1 MIRTQDDL
9 DQALAALVAADP
21 QLVPVARRA
30 GPLPLRAMPTGLRGF
45 AATIIGQ
52 QVSRA
57 SAAAIFARFEREVDL
72 DDPLSILRANEAAF
86 RRAGLSAAKHRTMLA
101 IAEAIRDGRL
111 DFTRINE
118 APAETAVAEMVAVRG
133 IGRWTAESYLL
144 FSLGHR
150 DVFPAGDLALQ
161 VAVADALGHEARL
174 REKPLQTLA
183 ERWRPGRAVA
193 ARLFWAYYAT
203 LTRRDAVPAAPVQQG
218 R

>member
-21 QLVPVARRA
+21 QLEPVARRA

-45 AATIIGQ
+45 AATVIGQ

-72 DDPLSILRANEAAF
+72 DDPASILRADELAF
-86 RRAGLSAAKHRTMLA
+86 RRAGLSVAKHRTMLA
-101 IAEAIRDGRL
+101 IAEAIVGGRL
-111 DFTRINE
+111 DFHRISGS
-118 APAETAVAEMVAVRG
+118 PAEAAVAEMTAARG

-161 VAVADALGHEARL
+161 VAVAEALGHESRL
-174 REKPLQTLA
+174 REKPLLA
-183 ERWRPGRAVA
+183 LSERWRPARAVA
-193 ARLFWAYYAT
+193 ARLFWAYYAA
-203 LTRRDAVPAAPVQQG
+203 LTRRDAVIAAPVQQG

>member
-9 DQALAALVAADP
+9 DQALALLVAADP
-21 QLVPVARRA
+21 QLAPVAERA
-30 GPLPLRAMPTGLRGF
+30 GPLPLRAMPAGLRGL

-72 DDPLSILRANEAAF
+72 NDPAAILRADETAF
-86 RRAGLSAAKHRTMLA
+86 RRAGLSLTKHRTMLA
-101 IAEAIRDGRL
+101 IAEAIASGHL
-111 DFTRINE
+111 DFERISRS
-118 APAETAVAEMVAVRG
+118 PADAAVAEMTAVRG

-161 VAVADALGHEARL
+161 VAVADALGHESRL
-174 REKPLQTLA
+174 REKALQGLA
-183 ERWRPGRAVA
+183 ERWRPARAVA

-203 LTRRDAVPAAPVQQG
+203 LVRRDAVLATPVQQG

>member
-21 QLVPVARRA
+21 QLEPVARRA
-30 GPLPLRAMPTGLRGF
+30 GPLPLRAMPAGLRGF

-57 SAAAIFARFEREVDL
+57 SASAIFSRFEREVDL
-72 DDPLSILRANEAAF
+72 DDPASILRADEAAF
-86 RRAGLSAAKHRTMLA
+86 RRAGLSVAKHRTMLA
-101 IAEAIRDGRL
+101 IAEAIAAGRL
-111 DFTRINE
+111 DFRRIGE
-118 APAETAVAEMVAVRG
+118 SPANVAVAEMTQVRG

-161 VAVADALGHEARL
+161 VAVADALGYEQRL
-174 REKPLQTLA
+174 REKPLQALA

-193 ARLFWAYYAT
+193 ARLFWAYYAAI
-203 LTRRDAVPAAPVQQG
+203 TRREAVLAAPVQQG